1 METIILLILVTIL
14 IFVIKNNSDISL
26 IKAQNELNHLNLER
40 LRKRLENFEIKGEAE
55 IQNVIDT
62 NTETEKC
69 PDINI
74 GTQYSEK
81 TVDNVPPITD
91 NEEEKGL
98 PTVPPFTPMAVNG
111 DQPDSP
117 DTDQCTPNEV
127 SPDEEHAGNP
137 RKANWE
143 RLIGINIFSKIGIL
157 ILITGVGFFVKYAID
172 KEWINEIGRASCR
185 ERVLRLV

>member
-40 LRKRLENFEIKGEAE
+40 LRKRLENFEIQRGRQKSK
-55 IQNVIDT
+55 NVIDT

-81 TVDNVPPITD
+81 TVDNVPAD
-91 NEEEKGL
+91 Y
-98 PTVPPFTPMAVNG
+98 
-111 DQPDSP
+111 
-117 DTDQCTPNEV
+117 
-127 SPDEEHAGNP
+127 
-137 RKANWE
+137 R
-143 RLIGINIFSKIGIL
+143 
-157 ILITGVGFFVKYAID
+157 
-172 KEWINEIGRASCR
+172 
-185 ERVLRLV
+185 